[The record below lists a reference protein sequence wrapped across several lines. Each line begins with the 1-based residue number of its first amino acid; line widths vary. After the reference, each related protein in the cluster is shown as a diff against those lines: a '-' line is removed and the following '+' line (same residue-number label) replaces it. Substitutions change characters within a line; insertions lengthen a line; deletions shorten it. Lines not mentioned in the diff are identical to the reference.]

1 MLVYKSSTAATASAP
16 KQNFV
21 GEPTQSCNIKG
32 IQAGLSAESRLPLFG
47 NPA

>member
-21 GEPTQSCNIKG
+21 GEPTQSCLDSFDV
-32 IQAGLSAESRLPLFG
+32 AGLSAENRLPLFG